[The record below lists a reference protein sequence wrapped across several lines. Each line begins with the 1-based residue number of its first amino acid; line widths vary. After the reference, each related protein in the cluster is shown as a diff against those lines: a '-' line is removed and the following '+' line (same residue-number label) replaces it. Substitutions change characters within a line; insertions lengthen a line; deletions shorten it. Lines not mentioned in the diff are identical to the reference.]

1 MQFLLVRTKF
11 LLDWGLRLVVFGI
24 DCGAQLNHNEQ
35 NRKLVIMN
43 VDKSIV
49 KPVPS
54 KRSLLGQ
61 KVFFKTGD
69 LLKEVL
75 FT

>member
-1 MQFLLVRTKF
+1 M
-11 LLDWGLRLVVFGI
+11 VFGV
-24 DCGAQLNHNEQ
+24 DCGAQLNQDEP
-35 NRKLVIMN
+35 NRKLAIMN
-43 VDKSIV
+43 VGKSIV
-49 KPVPS
+49 KPVHTCS